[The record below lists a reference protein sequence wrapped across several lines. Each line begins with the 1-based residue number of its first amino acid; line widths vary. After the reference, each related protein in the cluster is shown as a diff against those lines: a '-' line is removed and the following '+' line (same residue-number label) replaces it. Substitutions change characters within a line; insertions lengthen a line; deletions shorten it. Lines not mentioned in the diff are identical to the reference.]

1 MTSTRGPGS
10 PISIGVTIFKVSK
23 LIGAE
28 LFNRVNSLGDID
40 KKEKA
45 RLCGY
50 EKYSEFIEAWLQAST
65 NSLGLNFSDGQI
77 VVDASELTDN
87 EQHKAAAINK
97 DCFHE
102 LWIHASSEIDDC
114 LEFCIT
120 TCLEDGVH
128 KLRRACV
135 LAPASDEL
143 GGSYLVAR
151 FMSDGDDCICIS
163 HIQEKDIISITME
176 VSENDL
182 WYNWTNFTSTSLS
195 LPGVSYARKT
205 VVNRETRE
213 ESDDM
218 EIMDEE
224 LPDLPIEVRERLH
237 SIMNLGPSFKW
248 DNESDSCKTMLD
260 HERIMKLIG
269 SDKRSEFF
277 SLYSNTLDRSRLIIL
292 SIALPQVSVRYWFP
306 H

>member
-1 MTSTRGPGS
+1 M
-10 PISIGVTIFKVSK
+10 SK

-40 KKEKA
+40 KMEKA
-45 RLCGY
+45 KLCGY
-50 EKYSEFIEAWLQAST
+50 ENYSEFIEAWLQASS

-77 VVDASELTDN
+77 VVGASELTDN
-87 EQHKAAAINK
+87 EQHKVAAIIK
-97 DCFHE
+97 DRFHE

-128 KLRRACV
+128 ELRRTCV
-135 LAPASDEL
+135 FAPSSDEL
-143 GGSYLVAR
+143 GGSYLVVR
-151 FMSDGDDCICIS
+151 SMSDDDDYICIS
-163 HIQEKDIISITME
+163 YILEKDIVSVTME
-176 VSENDL
+176 VAENDL
-182 WYNWTNFTSTSLS
+182 WYNWTNLDSANLS
-195 LPGVSYARKT
+195 LPGVGYARKI

-218 EIMDEE
+218 EIIDEQ
-224 LPDLPIEVRERLH
+224 LPDLPIEVRRKLH
-237 SIMNLGPSFKW
+237 SIMNLGPSFEC
-248 DNESDSCKTMLD
+248 DNESDSSKTMLD
-260 HERIMKLIG
+260 RDRIIKLMG
-269 SDKRSEFF
+269 GDKRSELF
-277 SLYSNTLDRSRLIIL
+277 SLYSNTLDRSWLNIL